1 MPLVVGEDY
10 LESMLNQM
18 KQDDKLEKEYM
29 AKMQEL
35 INNKKPSVG
44 VIAREKDLPKTTL
57 EN

>member
-1 MPLVVGEDY
+1 
-10 LESMLNQM
+10 M

-44 VIAREKDLPKTTL
+44 IIAKEKDQPKTTL

>member
-1 MPLVVGEDY
+1 LPLVVGEDY

-44 VIAREKDLPKTTL
+44 VIAKEKD
-57 EN
+57 